1 MKENWKK
8 IANTNFSI
16 SDFGNIKNNKTGKI
30 LKQQVNKR
38 GYCVVRVSIHKS
50 DTCFIKHTF
59 RVHRLVAQY
68 FIPNPENK
76 PQVNHINGIKT
87 DNRVENLEWCT
98 NEENTRHAIKNGLW
112 KNVFKASQ
120 TTNEARK
127 KKIKAVNIETKEE
140 ITFDSIAEAERYFDS
155 RHITDVLKGKRSHA
169 KGYNFFYL

>member
-1 MKENWKK
+1 MKELIYPYFITRDGRIWNE
-8 IANTNFSI
+8 
-16 SDFGNIKNNKTGKI
+16 KTERY
-30 LKQQVNKR
+30 LKAQPNPK
-38 GYCVVRVSIHKS
+38 GYLVVRITVDKVKHSFKIH
-50 DTCFIKHTF
+50 
-59 RVHRLVAQY
+59 REVAKA
-68 FIPNPENK
+68 FIPNPDNK
-76 PQVNHINGIKT
+76 PQVNHIDGNKNNNT
-87 DNRVENLEWCT
+87 VENLEWCT